1 MKSKLKD
8 NLAIKIISVLAAII
22 LWFYIQMVQNPEID
36 FTFNNMRVSL
46 VNSSLLEERNLIVLD
61 DVDFKT
67 DITVN
72 CPRWNLNELTEEDF
86 VAYVDLSEIKS
97 AGNIELPIKV
107 RMNNENIIVSGKSPS
122 TVNIS
127 VDTVV
132 NVEKD
137 LVVHTVG
144 KVKDNHYTHDS
155 MVVPDTDKITVRG
168 PKSILSKIANGV
180 VTVDVSNKTGN
191 FSDVYKVVLV
201 DEQGTA
207 IVNDRVSVL
216 NGNVNVNTTVY
227 ATKVIPVKLSNIP
240 EKIKYSITPPNVE
253 VAGPENVLESL
264 DEILVEDFRVQGN
277 DKGYT
282 QGVDIKLP
290 QDVIMIT
297 DVVPQFKILDME

>member
-1 MKSKLKD
+1 MKNKLKD
-8 NLAIKIISVLAAII
+8 NLAIKIISVLAAIV

-46 VNSSLLEERNLIVLD
+46 MNSSLLEERNLVVLD

-97 AGNIELPIKV
+97 AGSIELPIKV

-122 TVNIS
+122 TVKIS
-127 VDTVV
+127 VDTIVSA
-132 NVEKD
+132 EKD

-144 KVKDNHYTHDS
+144 KVKDDYYTHDNL
-155 MVVPDTDKITVRG
+155 VVPDTDKITVRG
-168 PKSILSKIANGV
+168 PKSILAKIANGI
-180 VTVDVSNKTGN
+180 VTVDVSNKTDD

-207 IVNDRVSVL
+207 IVNDRVTVL
-216 NGNVNVNTTVY
+216 NGNINVATTVH
-227 ATKVIPVKLSNIP
+227 ATKVLPVKLNNIP
-240 EKIKYSITPPNVE
+240 EKIKYSITPPNIE
-253 VAGPENVLESL
+253 VAGPKELIEPL
-264 DEILVEDFRVQGN
+264 TEILVSDFSLWSN
-277 DKGYT
+277 NKGHI
-282 QGVDIKLP
+282 QEINIKL
-290 QDVIMIT
+290 DEGLIMLT
-297 DVVPQFKILDME
+297 DVVPQFKILELE